1 MRFELAGDTMRRAA
15 VAMLWLA
22 CGGAL
27 AQAQG
32 GVVFDDGNRN
42 GVQDPGE
49 AGIAEAAVSN
59 GRAVV
64 RTDARGRYVLPMAAG
79 ETIFVVKPAGYRAP
93 DAADGLPAFW
103 RQQPLRQASGLR
115 YGGLP
120 AGALRS
126 RIDFPLQKMQTAD
139 ADLEVLVFADP
150 QPKSSTDIDY
160 YRRDI
165 VAPLLGRTHAALGL
179 SLGDIVDDD
188 LSLYPGIAAVTASL
202 QVPWLHVAGNHDMDT
217 DAKDDADALQ
227 TFRRHFGP
235 DTLAWEEAR
244 ATFVLLDDVIHQPG
258 AKPAYVGGFRDDQFA
273 FLEAYLPT
281 VPTDRLLVLGVHIPL
296 FEPAGRDTFR
306 DADRER
312 LFALLRDFPHVLVLS
327 AHNHTQQ
334 HWFHDAGAGWHGA
347 QPLHEYNVGA
357 NCGAFWSG
365 AKDADGIPD
374 STMADGTPNGYAT
387 LEVARDGRY
396 ALAWH
401 PARLRDGDPAF
412 TPAMALHAPKV
423 LREGAYPAWGV
434 YANVFMG
441 RDDTRVEYRVDGGD
455 WKPMAKVSQ
464 ADPRL
469 LVENAR
475 DDAADALR
483 GYDRSP
489 EAKPSAHLWRGALPT
504 ALGAGEHRVEV
515 RALDPWQG
523 LQHAGTR
530 YRLMQA
536 RP

>member
-1 MRFELAGDTMRRAA
+1 MRRAA

-42 GVQDPGE
+42 GLRDPGE
-49 AGIAEAAVSN
+49 PGIAGVAVSN
-59 GRAVV
+59 GRDVV
-64 RTDARGRYVLPMAAG
+64 RTDAGGRYALHMAAG
-79 ETIFVVKPAGYRAP
+79 QTIFAVKPAGYRAP
-93 DAADGLPAFW
+93 DGADGLPAFW

-115 YGGLP
+115 YGGIP
-120 AGALRS
+120 TGVLRS
-126 RIDFPLQKMQTAD
+126 HIDFPLQKTEAAD
-139 ADLEVLVFADP
+139 ADLEALVFADP
-150 QPKSSTDIDY
+150 QPKSRTDIDY
-160 YRRDI
+160 YHRDI
-165 VAPLLGRTHAALGL
+165 VEPLRGKTRAALGL

-202 QVPWLHVAGNHDMDT
+202 RVPWLHVAGNHDMDI

-227 TFRRHFGP
+227 TFRHHFGP
-235 DTLAWEEAR
+235 DTFAWEETR
-244 ATFVLLDDVIHQPG
+244 ATFVLLDDVIHRPG

-281 VPTDRLLVLGVHIPL
+281 VPTDRLLVVGVHIPL
-296 FEPAGRDTFR
+296 FEPAGKDTFR

-312 LFALLRDFPHVLVLS
+312 LFALLRDFPHVLLLS

-334 HWFHDAGAGWHGA
+334 HWFHDAGTGWHGT

-365 AKDADGIPD
+365 LQDADGIPD

-387 LEVARDGRY
+387 LKVSRDGRY

-401 PARLRDGDPAF
+401 PARLRDDDPAS
-412 TPAMALHAPKV
+412 TSAMALHAPKV

-441 RDDTRVEYRVDGGD
+441 QADTRVEYRVDGGA
-455 WKPMAKVSQ
+455 WQVMKRVEQP
-464 ADPRL
+464 DPRL
-469 LVENAR
+469 LQENVA
-475 DDAADALR
+475 DDQADRLR

-489 EAKPSAHLWRGALPT
+489 EATASPHLWRGALPT
-504 ALGAGEHRVEV
+504 DLAAGEHRVEV
-515 RALDPWQG
+515 RAV
-523 LQHAGTR
+523 HADGPSATASTS
-530 YRLMQA
+530 YRLQVA
-536 RP
+536 KP